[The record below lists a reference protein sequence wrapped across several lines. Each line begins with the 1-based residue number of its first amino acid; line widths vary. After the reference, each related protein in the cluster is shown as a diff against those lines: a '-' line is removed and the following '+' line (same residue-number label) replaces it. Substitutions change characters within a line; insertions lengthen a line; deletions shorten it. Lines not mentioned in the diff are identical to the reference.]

1 MVYSKR
7 YNCIWLSASYVH
19 TSQNVA
25 DIENRKFNENIEW
38 KLNSN
43 VFRIVTEKLGVTNFD
58 LFASRL
64 NTQWPTYAS
73 WKPDPGCKVVDAFSF
88 LWTEFFYYAFP
99 PFRQNG
105 PEDKKRSVNVFS
117 DCTNMANAKLVHRL
131 TSDFETIR

>member
-1 MVYSKR
+1 MNQLPIFGYGVFKEIFGYLQVMFIHLRMQLTLK
-7 YNCIWLSASYVH
+7 V
-19 TSQNVA
+19 
-25 DIENRKFNENIEW
+25 ENENIEW

-88 LWTEFFYYAFP
+88 FM
-99 PFRQNG
+99 
-105 PEDKKRSVNVFS
+105 D
-117 DCTNMANAKLVHRL
+117 
-131 TSDFETIR
+131 